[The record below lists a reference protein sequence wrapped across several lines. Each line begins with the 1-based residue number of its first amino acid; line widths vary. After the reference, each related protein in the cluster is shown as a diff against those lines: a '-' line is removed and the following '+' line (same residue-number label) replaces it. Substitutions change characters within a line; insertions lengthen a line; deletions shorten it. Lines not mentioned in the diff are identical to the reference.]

1 MPIVLRVQ
9 KGSQLTF
16 AEMDGNFQDLDL
28 RLRNI
33 ENTNESVTWNEIT
46 GKPDFFSGS
55 YDDLTD
61 KPILFSGS
69 YNDLTNTPNLFSG
82 SYNDLID
89 TPIIPTDINE
99 LLDEDGLLDSGIV
112 NETDPIFS
120 ASVAAGITGADI
132 ANWNQAYSWGDH
144 STEGY
149 IKSYTETDTLDDV
162 IGRGNATNTTAIIPF
177 LYDNQSS
184 FPNASIFHGAIAHSH
199 ADGAMYFAHGGVW
212 LKLANDSDIANSAN
226 WDTAYSWGDHSTQG
240 YITSSIT
247 IGDLSDVSN
256 ASPSTGQVLKWNGA
270 QWAPASDSVGDGSGG
285 ITYADISIT
294 TNPVGSAALSYDNT
308 TGTFTYTP
316 PDLSSYLTDYT
327 VTQVDV
333 TQYEAALSID
343 ESQVTFTSSF
353 IELSNLSATTV
364 TESGNGSL
372 IYNNV
377 TGLFTYTP
385 PDLSGYLTSETD
397 PIVGAVNGLVKS
409 DGAGNISAAVAGTD
423 YSTFDGAFS
432 SLTGT
437 PTTLSGYGITDGYTD
452 SDVDAHL
459 NTSTATAGQI
469 LSWTGTVYDWVADA
483 RGIALADLSVTQTA
497 VGTAGLSYNNT
508 SGVFTYTPPDLSS
521 YLTSVAWGDLT
532 GTPSSIGFS
541 IGATINEFSIDGTL
555 IDNSSTAVPTEN
567 AVKTYVDNAIASFDN
582 IGNFTLGSSIIDT
595 DDSSAI
601 TMTPAVVM
609 SSDLT
614 VENDIIVNNDL
625 RVNGDIVTGSVGD
638 PEILSESDILLTA
651 ATRVTVTQSPF
662 KLASFTDSQRD
673 ALVAENGDMIY
684 NTTNNRPEI
693 YVNGTWKII
702 DTSPIV

>member
-82 SYNDLID
+82 SYDDLID
-89 TPIIPTDINE
+89 TPVIPTDINE
-99 LLDEDGLLDSGIV
+99 LTDEDGLLDSGII

-120 ASVAAGITGADI
+120 ASVAAGITDI
-132 ANWNQAYSWGDH
+132 DTDRWSEAYSWGDH
-144 STEGY
+144 STQGY
-149 IKSYTETDTLDDV
+149 ITSYTETDTLDDV
-162 IGRGNATNTTAIIPF
+162 VSRGNATNTTAIIPF

-240 YITSSIT
+240 YITSSIS
-247 IGDLSDVSN
+247 IGDLSDVSD
-256 ASPSTGQVLKWNGA
+256 ASASTGQVLKWNGA

-285 ITYADISIT
+285 ITYADISVT
-294 TNPVGSAALSYDNT
+294 TNPVGSASLSYDNT

-327 VTQVDV
+327 VTQLDV
-333 TQYEAALSID
+333 TQHEAALSIN

-372 IYNNV
+372 VYNNV

-385 PDLSGYLTSETD
+385 PDLSGYLSSETD

-532 GTPSSIGFS
+532 GSPTSIGFP

-555 IDNSSTAVPTEN
+555 IDNSNTAVPTEN

-651 ATRVTVTQSPF
+651 ATRVTVTQSPL
-662 KLASFTDSQRD
+662 KMASFTTAERD
-673 ALVAENGDMIY
+673 ALTAENGDTIY
-684 NTTNNRPEI
+684 NTTTNKFQG
-693 YVNGTWKII
+693 YANGTWV
-702 DTSPIV
+702 DLH